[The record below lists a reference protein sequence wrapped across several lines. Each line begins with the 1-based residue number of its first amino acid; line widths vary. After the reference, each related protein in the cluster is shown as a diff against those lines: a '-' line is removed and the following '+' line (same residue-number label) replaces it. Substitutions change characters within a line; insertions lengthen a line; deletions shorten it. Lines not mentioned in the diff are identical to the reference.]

1 MRESLLLEALR
12 ETNLNIDRALF
23 VKLDNKWNFKSTGAA
38 HTRLY
43 FITKGSGFLKTD
55 TQYIEMTEGNVYF
68 IPANCSFSC
77 GCEYMEKVFF
87 HINIST
93 MEKYDLFFGTDQIFS
108 LSYPRERADDLKTL
122 LISENYVDLIR
133 IKNILLE
140 TIIEFCEKYS
150 MSKGDIRIFSP
161 LIQSLITYIDENTII
176 NLTVADISK
185 ALFISESKIR
195 NAFKQEMGMTIGRYI
210 DDMVFIKAKRLLS
223 NPENTIASVSSE
235 LGFCDQFY
243 FSRRFKEKFNITP
256 TRFKMQNKIG

>member
-12 ETNLNIDRALF
+12 ETNLNIYRALF
-23 VKLDNKWNFKSTGAA
+23 VKLDNKWNFKSSGGA

-93 MEKYDLFFGTDQIFS
+93 MEKYDLFFGTDQIYS
-108 LSYPRERADDLKTL
+108 LPFQKERGDLLKSL
-122 LISENYVDLIR
+122 LKSDKYVDLIKV
-133 IKNILLE
+133 KNILIE
-140 TIIEFCEKYS
+140 TIIEFCENHS
-150 MSKGDIRIFSP
+150 ISNGDIKSFSS
-161 LIQSLITYIDENTII
+161 LIQSLITYIDEHTII

-195 NAFKQEMGMTIGRYI
+195 NAFKEEMGMTIGKYI

-223 NPENTIASVSSE
+223 NPESTIASVSSE

-256 TRFKMQNKIG
+256 SRFKTQNKIG